1 MARLNPMLTSIIAS
15 RNVRKASS
23 SARVEMEGFWVS
35 LVRRVC
41 DFGFGGG
48 VRRGS
53 AIASS
58 GVVEKDLGL
67 RFARQPTIVWVR
79 KRRRMNMPRTWWAL
93 LKYLL

>member
-1 MARLNPMLTSIIAS
+1 MLVSMIAR

-23 SARVEMEGFWVS
+23 SARVEMEGFWES

-48 VRRGS
+48 LRRGS

-58 GVVEKDLGL
+58 GVVEEGLGL
-67 RFARQPTIVWVR
+67 RFARQPTMVWVR
-79 KRRRMNMPRTWWAL
+79 KRRRMKMPRTWWAL
-93 LKYLL
+93 LKFLL